1 MATVSSIQG
10 DSAPKIVNQRFLDQ
24 IRRLD
29 TYFTPLKPGLS
40 PNPYEK
46 KTKPESFTIPTPQN
60 QVVRSK
66 YDKDFDF
73 KSMNDMRKLPI
84 EFEGQMPSSITDII
98 SMKKRVLEV
107 SETQSPNPLR
117 EQIGDGN
124 EQGMDDMIELG
135 GFDKYFQKMSYSN
148 VQTENVQIDL
158 SDLKIDQILQ
168 IVSGVVSS
176 QYLKEISLKHE
187 SYLNYQNKSTQI

>member
-29 TYFTPLKPGLS
+29 TQFTPLKPGLS

-46 KTKPESFTIPTPQN
+46 KAKSESFTVPNPQN

-73 KSMNDMRKLPI
+73 KSMNDIRKLPI
-84 EFEGQMPSSITDII
+84 EFEGQMPSSIVDII
-98 SMKKRVLEV
+98 SMKKRPLEV
-107 SETQSPNPLR
+107 SEAQSPNPLR
-117 EQIGDGN
+117 VQTGDGN
-124 EQGMDDMIELG
+124 EYGMDDMIELG
-135 GFDKYFQKMSYSN
+135 GFDRYFKKMGN
-148 VQTENVQIDL
+148 PGVQIENVQIDL
-158 SDLKIDQILQ
+158 SDLNIDQILQ

-176 QYLKEISLKHE
+176 
-187 SYLNYQNKSTQI
+187 